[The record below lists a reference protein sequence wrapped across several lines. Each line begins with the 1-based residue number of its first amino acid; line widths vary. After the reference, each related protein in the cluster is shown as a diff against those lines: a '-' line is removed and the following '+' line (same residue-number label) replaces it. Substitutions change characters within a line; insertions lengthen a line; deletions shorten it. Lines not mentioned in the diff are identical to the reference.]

1 MAEANPFDKYD
12 VKTSTIEVNP
22 FDKYDTTTPTGEAT
36 VQSAVEQQPTPGF
49 FTERAPSNFD
59 IKNVGVG
66 VGIGA
71 GLGTL
76 LGGPVGAVGGGIAGG
91 VSSLAGEIAK
101 TQGASE
107 ATQLGT
113 EIIAGGIPSAFKK
126 FGTKAL
132 GLISYR
138 GQKLS
143 NMLKITSDEELA
155 TLVAKEKTFGSP
167 TFNGLYTTKNSDAV
181 QGVLRNDL
189 TNVGIVVGEDELAS
203 SAVRKQLYSNMSS
216 TSPFVKSPEYA
227 QLGDEIAALRTRNL
241 ISPKEEANLNKILMN
256 QLNTNPKV
264 AVTANKDILNLIQNG
279 GTYTVEGETK
289 AMISPDAQKILRDQ
303 FNKYLERNT
312 GSKGYD
318 LLKNIEQQEFIAAS
332 RDSIPTLVATKFSK
346 ADDAY
351 KLALANIAKSPEGKI
366 EFAKAVDQHF
376 YQLGETITVA
386 GKQVGKELSPDKLMR
401 EFIRLRPAIEES
413 GVMSRPQLEEL
424 TRRISSIPKTAEN
437 ALATKQ
443 IADIIRGSMIG
454 AGAAFVST
462 TERPPQV
469 MPL

>member
-1 MAEANPFDKYD
+1 MAEANPFDQFDK
-12 VKTSTIEVNP
+12 VTTPTTEVNP
-22 FDKYDTTTPTGEAT
+22 FDAITPTPTAT

-49 FTERAPSNFD
+49 FTERAPANFD

-76 LGGPVGAVGGGIAGG
+76 LGGPIGAIGGGIAGG
-91 VSSLAGEIAK
+91 VSSAAGEVAK
-101 TQGASE
+101 TMGTSE

-113 EIIAGGIPSAFKK
+113 EIIAGGLPSAFKK

-132 GLISYR
+132 GLISWR
-138 GQKLS
+138 GGKLS

-155 TLVAKEKTFGSP
+155 TLAAKEKAFGSP
-167 TFNGLYTTKNSDAV
+167 TFKGLYTTKTSDAV
-181 QGVLRNDL
+181 QGTLKNEL
-189 TNVGIVVGEDELAS
+189 TNAGIQVADDELAS
-203 SAVRKQLYSNMSS
+203 TAVRKQLYSNMSS

-279 GTYTVEGETK
+279 GAYTVEGETK
-289 AMISPDAQKILRDQ
+289 TMISPDAQRLLREQ

-318 LLKNIEQQEFIAAS
+318 ILKNIEQQEFIAQS

-346 ADDAY
+346 LDEPY
-351 KLALANIAKSPEGKI
+351 KLALANIAKSPDGRI
-366 EFAKAVDQHF
+366 EFAKAIDQHF
-376 YQLGETITVA
+376 YQLGETINVA
-386 GKQVGKELSPDKLMR
+386 GKEVGKELSPDKLMR

-413 GVMSRPQLEEL
+413 KVMSRDQLENL
-424 TRRISSIPKTAEN
+424 TRRISGIPKLADK

-443 IADIIRGSMIG
+443 IADIIRGSLIG